1 MLAFLTARLQGL
13 ALAAVCCA
21 AGAALA
27 APPPPT
33 ALTMAGD
40 PLDAAAAVPPLPDI
54 DAFAGYQSFRDEPVA
69 SWRDSNAAVAPRPRG
84 GMPDG
89 HGDHRDHGGAHD
101 DHAPR
106 AEPVRPADA
115 GPRSPVRTAPA
126 EPLRENH
133 REHHHDHRRQQEP
146 K

>member
-89 HGDHRDHGGAHD
+89 HGDHGGAHD
-101 DHAPR
+101 HHPPR

-115 GPRSPVRTAPA
+115 EPRSPVRTAPA